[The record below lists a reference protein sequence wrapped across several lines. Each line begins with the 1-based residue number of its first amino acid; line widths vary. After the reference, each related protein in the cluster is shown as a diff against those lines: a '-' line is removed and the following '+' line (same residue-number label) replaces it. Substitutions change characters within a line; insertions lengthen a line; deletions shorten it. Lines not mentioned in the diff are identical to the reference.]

1 MTEKNELYEKMI
13 QYIESEAEILI
24 PMDELSNKDG
34 SRITKHQYGLV
45 MIKYLCEELREKFL
59 KD

>member
-1 MTEKNELYEKMI
+1 MI

-24 PMDELSNKDG
+24 PMYELSNKDG

-45 MIKYLCEELREKFL
+45 MIKYLCEELREKFI
-59 KD
+59 K